1 MLHLVA
7 TDHAYQRARQRL
19 RWHTRTLER
28 MLDRV
33 FYFGVSAE
41 DCARELR
48 GYLDALP
55 HEPGQNVVRVYGQ
68 LVFIF
73 ARDEASTTARLLTV
87 YPLPGL
93 HRAAARRAQH
103 HPRTAFALAA

>member
-7 TDHAYQRARQRL
+7 TAHACRRARERL
-19 RWHTRTLER
+19 RWHARTLER
-28 MLDRV
+28 MLERV

-41 DCARELR
+41 ECDRSLR
-48 GYLDALP
+48 LYLDELP

-73 ARDEASTTARLLTV
+73 ARDEAAATARLLTV
-87 YPLPGL
+87 YPLPAA
-93 HRAAARRAQH
+93 HRASAHRAQLR
-103 HPRTAFALAA
+103 PRAGLALAA

>member
-7 TDHAYQRARQRL
+7 TAHAYERARQRL
-19 RWHTRTLER
+19 RWHARTLER
-28 MLDRV
+28 MLARV

-41 DCARELR
+41 DCTRELR
-48 GYLDALP
+48 GYLEELP

-73 ARDEASTTARLLTV
+73 ARDEAAASARLLTV
-87 YPLPGL
+87 YPLPGT
-93 HRAAARRAQH
+93 HRAAARRAHRQPH
-103 HPRTAFALAA
+103 TCLALAA